1 MRKNSTQSFSLKE
14 LWVNVDNIISVEN
27 DDRMNGFFVQNWE
40 QFPEGL
46 DEHTTFSKIRL
57 VGFGAATDYLQ
68 VVGSPESVASK
79 L

>member
-1 MRKNSTQSFSLKE
+1 
-14 LWVNVDNIISVEN
+14 
-27 DDRMNGFFVQNWE
+27 MNGFFVENWE